1 MSFLSKLSSALV
13 LGLLLLGLPVPLVSA
28 HAGRHAQE
36 TGEVYAAELETSDAD
51 TAASETLEI
60 HTNETEASGL
70 VEVAVDDAPHAD
82 EDENHLAYL
91 LLVIAVILIA
101 AKVFHLIEKANQP
114 LVIGELVAGI
124 VLGNLAL
131 FGITIFTDFSHEPV
145 IEFLAEFGVIL
156 LLFQIGLESNI
167 TELRKAGLQSLI
179 VACIGAFVPFI
190 LGTWVVGP
198 LLLPGQQFITY
209 LFLGASL
216 AATSVGITARVF
228 KDLGFLKTKAATIVI
243 GAAVIDDVLGLI
255 ILAVVSAMAVGGDVS
270 VASVGWI
277 LVKSVGFLL
286 GSIIIGQFSAPWISK
301 AFSKISTGTGT
312 KFTMAIAFSL
322 LFSAIAKL
330 IGLEPII
337 GAFAAGLVLDH
348 VHFRAFKA
356 PGIVEEVTEVMQ
368 EVPEKSRKKVA
379 SIMNHFADRSVED
392 TIEQLALFFVPIFF
406 VVTGMGVSLAA
417 LFSFKILLL
426 ALGISLAAFIGKY
439 VSGLFLKGDQ
449 RMIVGLAM
457 IPRGEVGLIFAAV
470 GRSLNVIDD
479 EIFSLIVAVV
489 LITTIVGPF
498 LLSQQLKKV
507 KNLE

>member
-1 MSFLSKLSSALV
+1 MSSISKLFSALV
-13 LGLLLLGLPVPLVSA
+13 VGVLLWNVPVSFLSA
-28 HAGRHAQE
+28 HAGPHA
-36 TGEVYAAELETSDAD
+36 GEIGVVKAAEMETSIAGVTSHDE
-51 TAASETLEI
+51 TA
-60 HTNETEASGL
+60 TE
-70 VEVAVDDAPHAD
+70 EVSHA
-82 EDENHLAYL
+82 EEENHLAYL
-91 LLVIAVILIA
+91 LLVIAVILVA
-101 AKVFHLIEKANQP
+101 AKVFHLIEKIKQP

-124 VLGNLAL
+124 VLGNLVL
-131 FGITIFTDFSHEPV
+131 VGVDIFHNFSQEPV

-167 TELRKAGLQSLI
+167 AELRKAGLQSLI
-179 VACIGAFVPFI
+179 VACIGAFAPFI

-228 KDLGFLKTKAATIVI
+228 KDLGYLKTKAATIVI

-255 ILAVVSAMAVGGDVS
+255 ILAVVSAMALGGDVS
-270 VASVGWI
+270 LISVGLI

-301 AFSKISTGTGT
+301 AFAKISTGTGT
-312 KFTMAIAFSL
+312 KFTVAIAFSL
-322 LFSAIAKL
+322 LFSAVAKL

-348 VHFRAFKA
+348 VHFKAFRA
-356 PGIVEEVTEVMQ
+356 PHVVEQVNEVLAEI
-368 EVPEKSRKKVA
+368 PAKSGEKVSK
-379 SIMNHFADRSVED
+379 IMNKFADKSVED

-406 VVTGMGVSLAA
+406 VVTGMGVSLSA

-426 ALGISLAAFIGKY
+426 ALGISLAAFAGKFI
-439 VSGLFLKGDQ
+439 SGLFLKGDEKF
-449 RMIVGLAM
+449 IVGLAM

-507 KNLE
+507 KTLA